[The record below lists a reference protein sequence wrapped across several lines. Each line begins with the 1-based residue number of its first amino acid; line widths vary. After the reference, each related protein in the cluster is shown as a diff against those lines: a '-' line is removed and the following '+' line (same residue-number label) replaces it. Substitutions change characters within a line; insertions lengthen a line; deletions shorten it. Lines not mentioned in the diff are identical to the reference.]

1 MDNNTTNKREAKGSE
16 TLNHQVMIKHV
27 IALFRDTMP
36 FNQLLGL
43 EFVTEGE
50 GLDTQI
56 SLHLNWQPSLTGN
69 PMQKILHGGV
79 TATMLDT
86 IGGLVS
92 IIETIKQ
99 TAQEHLADLQV
110 KLPTM
115 GTVDMRVD
123 YLRPGR
129 GERFVA
135 TATII
140 RKGSKLVVCR
150 MELHNEKGDHIAF
163 GTGTYMLG

>member
-1 MDNNTTNKREAKGSE
+1 MKTESSATPNKLTHSA
-16 TLNHQVMIKHV
+16 MITHV

-43 EFVTEGE
+43 KFITQGQ
-50 GLDTQI
+50 GADTQVQ
-56 SLHLNWQPSLTGN
+56 LQLEWQPSLTGN

-86 IGGLVS
+86 IGGLVA

-99 TAQEHLADLQV
+99 TEEDALSELQV
-110 KLPTM
+110 RLPTM

-129 GERFVA
+129 GEQFIA
-135 TATII
+135 TASII

>member
-1 MDNNTTNKREAKGSE
+1 MSIQKPPQTQQNITHIG
-16 TLNHQVMIKHV
+16 MIEHV
-27 IALFRDTMP
+27 ISLFRDTMP

-43 EFVTEGE
+43 EFVTQGV
-50 GLDTQI
+50 GLETEI
-56 SLHLNWQPSLTGN
+56 ALHLNWQPSLTGN

-92 IIETIKQ
+92 IVETIKQ
-99 TAQEHLADLQV
+99 TPQSELINLQSR
-110 KLPTM
+110 LSTM

-129 GERFVA
+129 GEQFIA
-135 TATII
+135 TACII
-140 RKGSKLVVCR
+140 RKGSRLVVCR

>member
-1 MDNNTTNKREAKGSE
+1 MPNNEKPSVNKK
-16 TLNHQVMIKHV
+16 LDHQTMIDHV
-27 IALFRDTMP
+27 IALFRDNMP

-43 EFVTEGE
+43 EFVTQGT
-50 GLDTQI
+50 GLETQI
-56 SLHLNWQPSLTGN
+56 SLHLNWRPMLTGN

-99 TAQEHLADLQV
+99 TTEEQLEDLQIR
-110 KLPTM
+110 LPTM

-129 GERFVA
+129 GKRFIA
-135 TATII
+135 TAVII

>member
-1 MDNNTTNKREAKGSE
+1 MTDHKSTNTDEQRPLTHASL
-16 TLNHQVMIKHV
+16 TAFV
-27 IALFRDTMP
+27 IGLFNDTMP
-36 FNQLLGL
+36 FNTLLGL
-43 EFVTEGE
+43 DVVDGDNGIE
-50 GLDTQI
+50 
-56 SLHLNWQPSLTGN
+56 LHADWKQELTGN
-69 PMQKILHGGV
+69 PLKGILHGGV

-86 IGGLVS
+86 IGGLVA
-92 IIETIKQ
+92 ITETIKHTDASQ
-99 TAQEHLADLQV
+99 LSELKV
-110 KLPTM
+110 RLPTM

-129 GERFVA
+129 GARFIA
-135 TATII
+135 TASVI